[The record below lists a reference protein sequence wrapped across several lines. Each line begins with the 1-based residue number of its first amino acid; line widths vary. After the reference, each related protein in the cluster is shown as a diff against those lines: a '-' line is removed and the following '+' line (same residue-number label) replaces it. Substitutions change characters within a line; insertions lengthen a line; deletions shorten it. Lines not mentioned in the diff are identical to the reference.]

1 MVRSLK
7 KGPFV
12 AYHLL
17 KRVENREKQE
27 NVATFSRDSTV
38 VPMIIGY
45 TIDVYNGKE
54 YFPIVITDQIV
65 GQKLGEFVTTRT
77 FGGHLRPEKKGKRLF
92 LLF

>member
-12 AYHLL
+12 AYHFL

-27 NVATFSRDSTV
+27 NVATLCRDSTV

-45 TIDVYNGKE
+45 RIDVYSGKE
-54 YFPIVITDQIV
+54 YFPAVITDQIV
-65 GQKLGEFVTTRT
+65 GQKLGEFVITRI
-77 FGGHLRPEKKGKRLF
+77 FGSHLRLEKKRKRLL

>member
-77 FGGHLRPEKKGKRLF
+77 FGGHLRPEKKGKRLL

>member
-12 AYHLL
+12 AYHFL

-27 NVATFSRDSTV
+27 NVATLCRDSTV

-45 TIDVYNGKE
+45 RIDVYSGKE
-54 YFPIVITDQIV
+54 YFPAVITDQIV
-65 GQKLGEFVTTRT
+65 GHKLGEFSSTRS
-77 FGGHLRPEKKGKRLF
+77 FRGHTKLDKKSRRL
-92 LLF
+92 

>member
-12 AYHLL
+12 AYYFL
-17 KRVENREKQE
+17 KRVANREKQE
-27 NVATFSRDSTV
+27 NVSTSCRDSTV

-45 TIDVYNGKE
+45 RIDVYNGTE

-65 GQKLGEFVTTRT
+65 GQKLGEFILTRI
-77 FGGHLRPEKKGKRLF
+77 FGRHLRLEKKSKRLL